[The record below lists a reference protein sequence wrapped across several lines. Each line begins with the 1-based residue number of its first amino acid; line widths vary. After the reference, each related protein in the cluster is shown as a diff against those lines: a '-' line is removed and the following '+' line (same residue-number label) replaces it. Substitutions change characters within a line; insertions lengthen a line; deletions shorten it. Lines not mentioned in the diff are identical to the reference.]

1 MKNSSLFK
9 ILILFSILFFAISVN
24 SYSQTFTDSNL
35 PIVIINTDIDP
46 ATSLPL
52 EIQDSQ
58 RVLANM
64 KIIKHPDGARNYLTD
79 SNTSAFLNYNG
90 RINIEIRGSTSQLL
104 PKKPYSLTTL
114 QADNVSNNN
123 VSIFGM
129 PSENDWIL
137 NSLAYDSSLIRDYL
151 SYNLSQKMGNYAVKT
166 QYCEVLLNG
175 VYVGLYLFQ
184 EKIKADSN
192 RVNIL
197 KITTTDNTGD
207 NLTGGYIT
215 KVDKTTGGDPIAW
228 TTTSYLNENVN
239 YIHDLP
245 KPIDVTTE
253 QDNYIHN
260 EFSKLQAAATAH
272 NTGLQNGFATLIDV
286 PSFVDFM
293 ITNEVAANVDAYQY
307 STYFH
312 KDRKGKLRAGP
323 IWDFNLTFGNDLFLM
338 GFDRSKYNTWQFSNG
353 DNEGSKFWK
362 DLYDTSLFKC
372 YLAKRLNSLTQVG
385 QPLNIVE
392 RNSFIDTTVL
402 LINEAMDRENLKWAT
417 LTNFQTEITNIK
429 TFLNDRINW
438 MTTALG
444 STSSCINPT
453 IPNLVISKIN
463 YNPATTTAYP
473 LSNDQEFI
481 EITNPTSNTINFS
494 GIYFSKLG
502 LSYQFP
508 YNSTLNANSSLFLAA
523 NTTLFQT
530 QNGFSAFGQF
540 TRNLSNKSQKLVL
553 SDAFGNTIDTVE
565 YFDSAPWPT
574 AADGNGSYLKLTD
587 TNLDNNIASSWEA
600 SNSLL
605 NINNELFDNEFI
617 ITPNPTSNYFY
628 IKSKIVINKIEIFD
642 VLGKLKQSPLQNNKE
657 VYCNVSNLPTGC
669 YIIKIYGENGI
680 STKKL
685 LKRD

>member
-402 LINEAMDRENLKWAT
+402 LINEAMVRENLKWAT